1 MGVSSALY
9 SGVSGLNA
17 NANAMSVLGDN
28 LANANTVGF
37 KSSRT
42 IFGDLLSS
50 QVSGSGG
57 TSQVGRGVGLSTVDT
72 IFSQGTFENT
82 ETNTDLAIEGS
93 GFFIVSDPSTGNGS
107 NNYTRAGAFRFD
119 AEGFLVNPEG
129 YNIIGVSS
137 WILMVIRLVT

>member
-42 IFGDLLSS
+42 IFGDLLSARFLALAERLRLAE
-50 QVSGSGG
+50 VSVYRLWILSSAREPSKILKPILIWRLRELAFLSSAIHQRAMRLI
-57 TSQVGRGVGLSTVDT
+57 TTLEPERFGLMLRAFWSTLKDT
-72 IFSQGTFENT
+72 TLWGMSWMSMAIQ
-82 ETNTDLAIEGS
+82 LAI
-93 GFFIVSDPSTGNGS
+93 
-107 NNYTRAGAFRFD
+107 
-119 AEGFLVNPEG
+119 
-129 YNIIGVSS
+129 
-137 WILMVIRLVT
+137 

>member
-42 IFGDLLSS
+42 VFGDLLSS

-57 TSQVGRGVGLSTVDT
+57 TSQVGRGVGL
-72 IFSQGTFENT
+72 
-82 ETNTDLAIEGS
+82 
-93 GFFIVSDPSTGNGS
+93 
-107 NNYTRAGAFRFD
+107 
-119 AEGFLVNPEG
+119 
-129 YNIIGVSS
+129 
-137 WILMVIRLVT
+137 